1 MSTWRGMN
9 DHDSDQLVHADLDD
23 FTPKRSQALLLTR
36 CCLVVRRNEII
47 AMFNTLSKLSQSIR
61 TIGFMSALLED
72 PMSAQPS
79 RILDT

>member
-1 MSTWRGMN
+1 MAMLL
-9 DHDSDQLVHADLDD
+9 SDLVKWMITVDADENC
-23 FTPKRSQALLLTR
+23 A
-36 CCLVVRRNEII
+36 VVAVRRNEII

>member
-1 MSTWRGMN
+1 MAMLL
-9 DHDSDQLVHADLDD
+9 SDLVKWLI
-23 FTPKRSQALLLTR
+23 TVLMLTKTV
-36 CCLVVRRNEII
+36 LSVVVRRNEII

>member
-1 MSTWRGMN
+1 MLL
-9 DHDSDQLVHADLDD
+9 SDLVKWMITVLM
-23 FTPKRSQALLLTR
+23 LTR
-36 CCLVVRRNEII
+36 SVLSIVVRRNEII

>member
-1 MSTWRGMN
+1 M
-9 DHDSDQLVHADLDD
+9 
-23 FTPKRSQALLLTR
+23 LTR
-36 CCLVVRRNEII
+36 SVLSIVVRRNEII

>member
-1 MSTWRGMN
+1 MA
-9 DHDSDQLVHADLDD
+9 DHSLEADE
-23 FTPKRSQALLLTR
+23 K
-36 CCLVVRRNEII
+36 CVVVVVRRNEII

>member
-1 MSTWRGMN
+1 MVKWLITVLM
-9 DHDSDQLVHADLDD
+9 
-23 FTPKRSQALLLTR
+23 LTR
-36 CCLVVRRNEII
+36 SVLSIVVRRNEII

>member
-1 MSTWRGMN
+1 MSS
-9 DHDSDQLVHADLDD
+9 DHLVDDDLDD
-23 FTPKRSQALLLTR
+23 LTLKRLSSLLLTR
-36 CCLVVRRNEII
+36 SSCRSIVVRRNEII

>member
-1 MSTWRGMN
+1 MTLTNLSMLTLMTSLPN
-9 DHDSDQLVHADLDD
+9 ALKPAADEV
-23 FTPKRSQALLLTR
+23 
-36 CCLVVRRNEII
+36 CLSAAVRRNEII